1 METLVAWLSST
12 ATVLT
17 CAFLVGELKRTRG
30 FSPSSKRAKLDDET
44 TSSSHPV
51 APESVPE
58 TETSEASSASGDD
71 PNPSLIALDSPT
83 NLFENIME
91 KWKDLLEASGLA
103 LPVEWSLPEF
113 AREEAMQDPADLA
126 RILAD
131 LLQHGS
137 QSWYWLEATELLSLI
152 TSI

>member
-58 TETSEASSASGDD
+58 TETSEASSA
-71 PNPSLIALDSPT
+71 NYACI
-83 NLFENIME
+83 
-91 KWKDLLEASGLA
+91 
-103 LPVEWSLPEF
+103 
-113 AREEAMQDPADLA
+113 
-126 RILAD
+126 ILAD
-131 LLQHGS
+131 NKKDTKSFFLTARIH
-137 QSWYWLEATELLSLI
+137 
-152 TSI
+152 